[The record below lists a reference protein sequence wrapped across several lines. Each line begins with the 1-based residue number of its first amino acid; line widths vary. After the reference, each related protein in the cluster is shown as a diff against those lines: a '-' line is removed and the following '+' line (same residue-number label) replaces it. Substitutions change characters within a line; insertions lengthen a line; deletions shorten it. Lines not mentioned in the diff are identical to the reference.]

1 MHKEQLSYIVQHRDF
16 DSDVSRLADLAAAL
30 TTVSGMDNNSSSS
43 TNSGTNSP
51 STSGSSSRASG
62 HDSNGDESDR
72 GLIESKHELQ
82 QILEEL
88 NVQRRLEL
96 SLFLLKKELELARLQ
111 NDIGK
116 KVEEKISASQRRY
129 FLQEQLKS
137 IKKELGMEKDEKS
150 ALCDKFRSRF
160 DKVRSSASDEVVT
173 IVDEEIMK
181 LSTLESSSSEF
192 SVTRN
197 YLDWLTSIQWG
208 VEVNHNIID
217 SSNFDGDINHDS
229 SMGTELKRAQQVLV
243 RKNEKYSAL
252 LDHL

>member
-1 MHKEQLSYIVQHRDF
+1 
-16 DSDVSRLADLAAAL
+16 
-30 TTVSGMDNNSSSS
+30 
-43 TNSGTNSP
+43 
-51 STSGSSSRASG
+51 
-62 HDSNGDESDR
+62 
-72 GLIESKHELQ
+72 
-82 QILEEL
+82 
-88 NVQRRLEL
+88 
-96 SLFLLKKELELARLQ
+96 
-111 NDIGK
+111 
-116 KVEEKISASQRRY
+116 
-129 FLQEQLKS
+129 
-137 IKKELGMEKDEKS
+137 MEKDEKS

-217 SSNFDGDINHDS
+217 SSNFDGDTNHDH

-243 RKNEKYSAL
+243 RKNEKCSAL
-252 LDHL
+252 LDLL